1 MRRLQRQREGKQ
13 KRCRGGGG
21 GGGAVSSR
29 LIMAEVE
36 VGMQKGEEAWWRKG
50 YVNICGLCFTPTRIA
65 QSG

>member
-13 KRCRGGGG
+13 KRG